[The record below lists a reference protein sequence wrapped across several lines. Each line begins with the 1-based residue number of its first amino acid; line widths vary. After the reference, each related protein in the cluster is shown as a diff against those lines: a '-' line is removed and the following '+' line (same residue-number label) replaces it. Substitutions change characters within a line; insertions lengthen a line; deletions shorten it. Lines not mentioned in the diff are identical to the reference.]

1 MVGMRPPR
9 AAVATTCNRC
19 HQPDGVAPEGDRPA
33 RARAFLDAL
42 QGVRANLDAATRL
55 EAARPF
61 TPAQQVRVET
71 LRRQAEASLEQLEG
85 RVHAFTGFDAGA
97 AGVAGARTRVTAL
110 LDYVISAPLQ

>member
-42 QGVRANLDAATRL
+42 QGVRANLDA
-55 EAARPF
+55 
-61 TPAQQVRVET
+61 
-71 LRRQAEASLEQLEG
+71 
-85 RVHAFTGFDAGA
+85 VHAFTGFDAGA
-97 AGVAGARTRVTAL
+97 AGVADARTRVAAL